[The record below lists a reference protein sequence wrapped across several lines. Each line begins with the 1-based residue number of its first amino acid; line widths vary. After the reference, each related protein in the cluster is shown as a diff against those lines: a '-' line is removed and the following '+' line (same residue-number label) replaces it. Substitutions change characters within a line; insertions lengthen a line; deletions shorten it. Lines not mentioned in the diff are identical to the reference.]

1 MRISQVSSNAFEFVQ
16 RVIVTRKTNSQDD
29 AIHP

>member
-16 RVIVTRKTNSQDD
+16 RVIETRNTNSQDD

>member
-16 RVIVTRKTNSQDD
+16 RVIEIRKTNSQDD